1 MLVDHRRVL
10 IVDDDTDV
18 RHILATALRQK
29 SLTIDEASDGREGLR
44 LLHENTYAVVL
55 LDLMMPV
62 VDGLTVLSAIKTDLP
77 NPPVVL
83 VVTGASR
90 EMIERVDTDRVHG
103 IVRKPFDPLEVAQIV
118 AACAEV
124 RSRGPFETMAIA
136 TMISGGALINW
147 LRNW

>member
-29 SLTIDEASDGREGLR
+29 SLTIDEAVDGRQALA
-44 LLHENTYAVVL
+44 LLHENSYSVVL

-62 VDGLTVLSAIKTDLP
+62 VDGLTVLEAIKTDLP
-77 NPPVVL
+77 NPPIVL

-103 IVRKPFDPLEVAQIV
+103 IVRKPFDPLEVAAIV

-136 TMISGGALINW
+136 TVISGGALIHW
-147 LRNW
+147 LRGL

>member
-18 RHILATALRQK
+18 RHILASALRQR
-29 SLTIDEASDGREGLR
+29 SLTIDEAADGRQALA
-44 LLHENTYAVVL
+44 LLHENTYSVVL

-62 VDGLTVLSAIKTDLP
+62 VNGLTVLDAIKSDLP
-77 NPPVVL
+77 NPPIVL

-103 IVRKPFDPLEVAQIV
+103 IVRKPFDPLEVASIV

-136 TMISGGALINW
+136 SVISGGALINW

>member
-18 RHILATALRQK
+18 RHILAAALRQK
-29 SLTIDEASDGREGLR
+29 SLTIDEAVDGRQALA

-62 VDGLTVLSAIKTDLP
+62 IDGLTVLNAIKTDLP
-77 NPPVVL
+77 NPPIVL
-83 VVTGASR
+83 VITGASR
-90 EMIERVDTDRVHG
+90 DMIERIDSDRVHG
-103 IVRKPFDPLEVAQIV
+103 VVRKPFDPLEVASIV

-136 TMISGGALINW
+136 TVISGGALINW
-147 LRNW
+147 LRGL